1 MTAPIFHVA
10 PPLWV
15 ARGDGVTMSDEV
27 QGGDAA
33 PANTG
38 DEEAQEEVKDGGAGE
53 AGPDLVSSEETA
65 TKTDETEEKQQEESV
80 TEPPQQLE
88 EGIERQKEDI
98 SEIIRTED
106 ASETA
111 AAEDDG
117 MKQEVENTEVQES
130 EKDSTATADDR
141 KENEEIKKE
150 VEATDADIK
159 QEEDAKSEE
168 GDEEDT
174 GSTAR
179 IPSIVIM
186 NEQGEEMVRLK
197 IPQ

>member
-1 MTAPIFHVA
+1 
-10 PPLWV
+10 
-15 ARGDGVTMSDEV
+15 MSDEV

-65 TKTDETEEKQQEESV
+65 TKTDETEENV

-88 EGIERQKEDI
+88 EGIERQKEDL

-111 AAEDDG
+111 ATEDDG
-117 MKQEVENTEVQES
+117 MKQEVENTEVQEG
-130 EKDSTATADDR
+130 EKDSAATADDR
-141 KENEEIKKE
+141 KEDEEIKKE
-150 VEATDADIK
+150 VEATDANIK